1 MKLELK
7 DFLLFV
13 QVAKTGSLTR
23 AAEQC
28 FLSLAATSAR
38 IKAMEEEAGMPLLI
52 REARGVRL
60 TPPGEAFLFHAR
72 AMLQQAQQLEA
83 DLQEY
88 GAACAAT
95 CACLPTPRR

>member
-60 TPPGEAFLFHAR
+60 TPPA
-72 AMLQQAQQLEA
+72 
-83 DLQEY
+83 
-88 GAACAAT
+88 GAAA
-95 CACLPTPRR
+95 

>member
-52 REARGVRL
+52 RE
-60 TPPGEAFLFHAR
+60 
-72 AMLQQAQQLEA
+72 
-83 DLQEY
+83 
-88 GAACAAT
+88 
-95 CACLPTPRR
+95 